1 MCELK
6 NTLNDINS
14 DQTLM
19 EKGLLHFRHRNRNYY
34 ITHRHKHICIMEY
47 YAAIKSE
54 ILLFV
59 TNWMKPDGIILSETY
74 QTEKEKY
81 RTFLHICEF

>member
-1 MCELK
+1 MCELE
-6 NTLNDINS
+6 NTLDINS

-19 EKGLLHFRHRNRNYY
+19 EKDLLHFRHRNRNYY
-34 ITHRHKHICIMEY
+34 ITHRHKHICIMEC

-59 TNWMKPDGIILSETY
+59 TKWMKPEGIILSEIY

-81 RTFLHICEF
+81 CMFLHICEF